1 MTMKKRSI
9 FKSVVLAI
17 TIIAGFAACSRGNNQ
32 SKKAGREGAAENLL
46 ETIKK
51 EGKILI
57 GTEGTYAPF
66 TFHDKDGKLT
76 GFDVEIAE
84 EVAKRIGVK
93 AEFVETK
100 WDGMFAGL
108 DVGRFDMIVNQVGI
122 RPDREEKYDFSKPYI
137 NSRAVLIVA
146 KDNASITGF
155 GDLKGKK
162 AAQSLTSNYGDMA
175 RDNGAEIVAA
185 EGFNQA
191 IDLILA
197 KRADATINDSLSFY
211 DLLKQKPDVEVKIVA
226 EESDASS
233 SGIMFRK
240 NSRELVEAVNKAL
253 DDMKAD
259 GSYESISKKWFGI
272 DVSK

>member
-1 MTMKKRSI
+1 MKKRSI